1 MRFVSVYPIEGDNGW
16 TAIDAGYDYPE
27 GHEAWERGAQTLG
40 LDLRR
45 DVARITITHFH
56 PDHIGASRW
65 LQERTRAP
73 VYILEK
79 GIERSRAVW
88 EDRTGLGLFTNFLTR
103 HGMGTQMAEKA
114 STAMRSCISLP
125 QAMLRLYPGEEL
137 VLGEGVVKGVG
148 RPGLRGAGGSAVPGK
163 ETRRAPRRGRT
174 SNSFWVLSPAGAV
187 P

>member
-1 MRFVSVYPIEGDNGW
+1 MDGDRCRLRLPRGPRGLGEGRPNARARPPAGRSPDNHYALPPGPHRGLPVASGTHASAGVYM
-16 TAIDAGYDYPE
+16 
-27 GHEAWERGAQTLG
+27 
-40 LDLRR
+40 
-45 DVARITITHFH
+45 
-56 PDHIGASRW
+56 
-65 LQERTRAP
+65 
-73 VYILEK
+73 LEK